1 MLLQDLLHDTT
12 SPTSTDPDPLQA
24 KLGSLLVMQ
33 HGELILSLG
42 HRPSANAL
50 FGPESGAAGNG
61 PPHPS
66 TEPESGSPTK
76 SKSSATSNGDSAG
89 WIGRPVDEDSLERM
103 LNRLRSIA
111 EKFQAVLTQLYIHN
125 EDDPPVPTISTPS
138 NSPTTTS
145 TDTSRQAKGPY
156 GSWMIRIKPARAEE
170 IIEVRCAVVGNVDS
184 GKSTLTGVLTR
195 GGLDDG
201 RGKVSLGNARRSR
214 RMIFRGSG
222 ICVKDE
228 ADLQMFPGRPEWR
241 CSGTSTSWRPVEPAR
256 SDLK

>member
-1 MLLQDLLHDTT
+1 MLLQDLLHDTS

-66 TEPESGSPTK
+66 TEPGSGSPTK
-76 SKSSATSNGDSAG
+76 SKSSVALNQDSAG
-89 WIGRPVDEDSLERM
+89 WIGRPVDKDSLERM
-103 LNRLRSIA
+103 LSRLRSIA

-145 TDTSRQAKGPY
+145 TNMSRQAKGPY

-201 RGKVSLGNARRSR
+201 RGKVRLGNARRSR

-228 ADLQMFPGRPEWR
+228 AD
-241 CSGTSTSWRPVEPAR
+241 
-256 SDLK
+256 